1 MNNFWLDHGFTIFI
15 STCSAC
21 FFLFF
26 YSQQLY
32 GAILNSLSVEYA
44 WTKHL
49 FDQSQKGKIAS
60 LLLSKYIIFNLLFMA
75 GMLCGV
81 NISVKYQLGLD
92 SLQEGLDPN
101 YRIWMIIYI
110 YYLQIHLIFRLR
122 LHTVPYYSY
131 GHTIYSC
138 ICIIFP
144 VTHIVKSVIF

>member
-1 MNNFWLDHGFTIFI
+1 MNNFWLDHDFTIFI

-21 FFLFF
+21 FIIII

-60 LLLSKYIIFNLLFMA
+60 LLLSKYKIFNLLFMA

-81 NISVKYQLGLD
+81 NISVKYQLHQENK
-92 SLQEGLDPN
+92 SLLK
-101 YRIWMIIYI
+101 
-110 YYLQIHLIFRLR
+110 F
-122 LHTVPYYSY
+122 T
-131 GHTIYSC
+131 
-138 ICIIFP
+138 
-144 VTHIVKSVIF
+144 